1 MRPRGTG
8 VDLLLPVLPFAAMAA
23 VAAVELSAGPEV
35 GYLPLFSIGPAF
47 ACVSG
52 TVRRALLVG
61 ALAFV
66 LCTAAA
72 CYDGLFG
79 SRRATVALASVAGVT
94 AAAALAAT
102 LRRRAERELADVRS
116 VAEAAQ
122 RVLLRPV
129 PTLAAG
135 PWELAVSYTSAAAE
149 ARIGGD
155 LYEVVPTAAG
165 TTRVVVGDVQ
175 GKGLEAVETA
185 AVVLGAFREAAPEE
199 PTLEAVGARMERA
212 LNRRLEGEE
221 FVSAVLAETTA
232 DGVVTLLN
240 YGHPPPL
247 LVRADGRAHLAEPA
261 QCVPPLGLAAL
272 GPAGPEAHDLRLGP
286 GDQLLLYTD
295 GVTETRDHAGEF
307 YPLLERA
314 GLLAVDDPGGAL
326 EALRR
331 DVAAYAAGPLKD
343 DAAMML
349 LRRRTDGPA

>member
-1 MRPRGTG
+1 MQPRGTG
-8 VDLLLPVLPFAAMAA
+8 VDLRLPVLPFAAMAA
-23 VAAVELSAGPEV
+23 VAAVGLSAGPEV
-35 GYLPLFSIGPAF
+35 GHLALFSIGPAF

-61 ALAFV
+61 APAFV

-94 AAAALAAT
+94 AAAALAAA

-129 PTLAAG
+129 PTLAG
-135 PWELAVSYTSAAAE
+135 PVRLAVSYTSAAAA

-155 LYEVVPTAAG
+155 LYEVVPTLAG
-165 TTRVVVGDVQ
+165 TTRVVVGDVR
-175 GKGLEAVETA
+175 GKGLDAVETA
-185 AVVLGAFREAAPEE
+185 AVVLGAFREATPDE
-199 PTLEAVGARMERA
+199 PDLEAVGARIERA
-212 LNRRLEGEE
+212 LDRRLDGEE
-221 FVSAVLAETTA
+221 FVSAILAEITA
-232 DGVVTLLN
+232 DGTVTLLN

-247 LVRADGRAHLAEPA
+247 VVRADSRARWAEPA
-261 QCVPPLGLAAL
+261 RCAPPLGLAGL
-272 GPAGPEAHDLRLGP
+272 GPAGPEAHDLRLGS

-295 GVTETRDHAGEF
+295 GVTETRDHTGEF
-307 YPLLERA
+307 YPLPERA
-314 GLLAVDDPGGAL
+314 GLLSVDDPDGAL

-331 DVAAYAAGPLKD
+331 DVAAHAAGPLKD

-349 LRRRTDGPA
+349 LRRRSDEPA

>member
-1 MRPRGTG
+1 MQPRGTG

-23 VAAVELSAGPEV
+23 VAAVEVSAGPEV
-35 GYLPLFSIGPAF
+35 GYLALFSIGPAF

-72 CYDGLFG
+72 CYDGMLG
-79 SRRATVALASVAGVT
+79 SRRATVALASVVGVT
-94 AAAALAAT
+94 AAAALAAA

-129 PTLAAG
+129 PTLAG
-135 PWELAVSYTSAAAE
+135 PVRLAVSYASAAAE

-155 LYEVVPTAAG
+155 LYEVVPTLAD

-175 GKGLEAVETA
+175 GKGLDAVETA
-185 AVVLGAFREAAPEE
+185 AVVLGAFREAAPDESD
-199 PTLEAVGARMERA
+199 LEAVGARIERA

-221 FVSAVLAETTA
+221 FVSAILAEITS
-232 DGVVTLLN
+232 DGTVTLLN

-247 LVRADGRAHLAEPA
+247 VLRADGEAQWAEPA
-261 QCVPPLGLAAL
+261 RCAPPLGLAAL
-272 GPAGPEAHDLRLGP
+272 GPAGPEAHDLSLAS

-295 GVTETRDHAGEF
+295 GVTETRDDAGAF

-314 GLLAVDDPGGAL
+314 GLLSLDDPDAAL
-326 EALRR
+326 EAVRR
-331 DVAAYAAGPLKD
+331 DLAAYAAGPLKD

-349 LRRRTDGPA
+349 LRRRSDGLA